1 MKKAIFLLLL
11 VCMSNGWLFANH
23 WTPDDSTY
31 EDNMTLTGVVQIN
44 GVEQQSTTLEVG
56 VFCGE
61 ECRGSGLLTYF
72 FPTQRYVVQLL
83 VFGEAGDQL
92 TFKLYD
98 HALGQ
103 ELNLVSQNT
112 VTFTAD
118 GYGSLSNPYMLNFI
132 ESGNHWIP
140 NESGYEDNMTL
151 TGVIQINGVEQSSTT
166 LEVGVFCGEEC
177 RGTGKPTYFFPTQ
190 RYVVQLLIF
199 GESGDQLTFKL
210 YDHAVGEVLDLIS
223 PEAVTF
229 TANGYGSLGHPYVL
243 DFGLPSATQ
252 TIELS
257 QGWNW
262 WSSNVE
268 ITLTDLEDALIAAYP
283 NASVNS
289 LIIKSNG
296 SGQTAWNPTAHR
308 WVGGLNTLDL
318 SQMYMIKVTGAGEI
332 TLQGVPIN
340 PVEHPVTIAN
350 GNNWIAFPLSE
361 NMTVTEAFAGFPANG
376 DVVKSNN
383 GGQATWNSTAN
394 RWIGRLT
401 TLEPGKGYIYNSKA
415 SGNKTFVFPIGAK

>member
-1 MKKAIFLLLL
+1 MMKKTILLLL
-11 VCMSNGWLFANH
+11 VCLSNGWLFANH

-61 ECRGSGLLTYF
+61 ECRGSGMLTYF

-83 VFGEAGDQL
+83 IFGEAGDQL

-103 ELNLVSQNT
+103 ELNMVSQNT
-112 VTFTAD
+112 VTFSSD

-132 ESGNHWIP
+132 GSGNHWIP

-199 GESGDQLTFKL
+199 GEAGDQLTFKL
-210 YDHAVGEVLDLIS
+210 YDHAIGQELDLTS
-223 PEAVTF
+223 PDAITF
-229 TANGYGSLGHPYVL
+229 TANGYGSLRNPYVL
-243 DFGLPSATQ
+243 NFGLSTVTQ
-252 TIELS
+252 TISLAE
-257 QGWNW
+257 GWNW
-262 WSSNVE
+262 FSTYIE
-268 ITLTDLEDALIAAYP
+268 ITNPIEILQMLEEALGDNGLQIKNDNISTEYDSEWGWFGDLDE
-283 NASVNS
+283 
-289 LIIKSNG
+289 
-296 SGQTAWNPTAHR
+296 
-308 WVGGLNTLDL
+308 VGFTNEE
-318 SQMYMIKVTGAGEI
+318 MIMIKTVAACTLE
-332 TLQGVPIN
+332 LQGTPTNPAIHPITIN
-340 PVEHPVTIAN
+340 P
-350 GNNWIAFPLSE
+350 GWNWIGYPCAE
-361 NMTVTEAFAGFPANG
+361 EMTLEEAFSNFTPEVNDKVKNSEGTSEYDAEWGWFG
-376 DVVKSNN
+376 DVETLVP
-383 GGQATWNSTAN
+383 GQGLMYYSASTVPK
-394 RWIGRLT
+394 
-401 TLEPGKGYIYNSKA
+401 TL
-415 SGNKTFVFPIGAK
+415 VFQVVRK

>member
-1 MKKAIFLLLL
+1 MMKKTILLLL
-11 VCMSNGWLFANH
+11 VCLSNGWLFANH

-61 ECRGSGLLTYF
+61 ECRGSGMLTYF

-83 VFGEAGDQL
+83 IFGEAGDQL

-103 ELNLVSQNT
+103 ELNMVSQNT
-112 VTFTAD
+112 VTFSSD

-132 ESGNHWIP
+132 GSGNHWIP

-199 GESGDQLTFKL
+199 GEAGDQLTFKL
-210 YDHAVGEVLDLIS
+210 YDHAIGQELDLTS
-223 PEAVTF
+223 PDAVTF
-229 TANGYGSLGHPYVL
+229 TANGYGSLGNPYVL
-243 DFGLPSATQ
+243 NFGLSSVTQ
-252 TIELS
+252 TITLAE
-257 QGWNW
+257 GWNW
-262 WSSNVE
+262 FSTYIE
-268 ITLTDLEDALIAAYP
+268 ITNPIEMLQTLEAALGDNGLQIKNSNISTEYDSEWGWFGDLDE
-283 NASVNS
+283 
-289 LIIKSNG
+289 
-296 SGQTAWNPTAHR
+296 
-308 WVGGLNTLDL
+308 VGFTNEE
-318 SQMYMIKVTGAGEI
+318 MIMIKTDNACTFE
-332 TLQGVPIN
+332 LQGEQANPANHPI
-340 PVEHPVTIAN
+340 TIYP
-350 GNNWIAFPLSE
+350 GWNWIGYPCAEAMTLNQAFSNFTPEEGDQIKNSE
-361 NMTVTEAFAGFPANG
+361 GSSEYDSEWGWFG
-376 DVVKSNN
+376 DVENLVPGHGFMYYSSSA
-383 GGQATWNSTAN
+383 ATKTLLFQV
-394 RWIGRLT
+394 GR
-401 TLEPGKGYIYNSKA
+401 K
-415 SGNKTFVFPIGAK
+415 

>member
-1 MKKAIFLLLL
+1 MMKKTILLLL
-11 VCMSNGWLFANH
+11 VCLSNGWLFANH

-61 ECRGSGLLTYF
+61 ECRGSGMLTYF

-83 VFGEAGDQL
+83 IFGEAGDQL

-103 ELNLVSQNT
+103 ELNMVSQNT
-112 VTFTAD
+112 VTFSSD

-132 ESGNHWIP
+132 GSGNHWIP

-199 GESGDQLTFKL
+199 GEAGDQLTFKL
-210 YDHAVGEVLDLIS
+210 YDHAIGQELDLTS
-223 PEAVTF
+223 PDAVTF
-229 TANGYGSLGHPYVL
+229 TANGYGSLGNPYVL
-243 DFGLPSATQ
+243 NFGLSSVTQ
-252 TIELS
+252 TITLAE
-257 QGWNW
+257 GWNW
-262 WSSNVE
+262 FSTYIE
-268 ITLTDLEDALIAAYP
+268 ITNPIEMLQTLEAALGENGLQIKNSNISTEYDSEWGWFGDLDE
-283 NASVNS
+283 
-289 LIIKSNG
+289 
-296 SGQTAWNPTAHR
+296 
-308 WVGGLNTLDL
+308 VGFTNEE
-318 SQMYMIKVTGAGEI
+318 MIMIKATNACTFE
-332 TLQGVPIN
+332 LQGLPAHPASHPI
-340 PVEHPVTIAN
+340 TIYP
-350 GNNWIAFPLSE
+350 GWNWIGYPCAEEMTLNQAFSNFTPEEGDQIKNSE
-361 NMTVTEAFAGFPANG
+361 GSSEYDAEWGWFG
-376 DVVKSNN
+376 DVETLVPGHGFMYYSSSA
-383 GGQATWNSTAN
+383 ATKTLVFQV
-394 RWIGRLT
+394 GR
-401 TLEPGKGYIYNSKA
+401 K
-415 SGNKTFVFPIGAK
+415 